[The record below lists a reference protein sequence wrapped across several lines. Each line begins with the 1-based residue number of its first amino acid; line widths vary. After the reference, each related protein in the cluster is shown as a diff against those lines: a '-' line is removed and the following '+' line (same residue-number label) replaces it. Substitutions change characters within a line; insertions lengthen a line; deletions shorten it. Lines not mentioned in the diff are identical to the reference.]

1 MEITNVRVRLADGV
15 NERLCGYCTMTI
27 DNEFVVRDL
36 RIIIGDKGL
45 FVAMP
50 SRKGQRRCPRCGVKN
65 SYQAK
70 FCSECGN
77 RLRMRLKPGPAEQSR
92 LHVDIAHPITP
103 ECRRK
108 IQDCVISAYEKEKT
122 RASAEGYVPP
132 PSDDEIPSEYF
143 EEHTELERG

>member
-15 NERLCGYCTMTI
+15 NERLCGYCTMTL

-36 RIIIGDKGL
+36 RIIVGDKGL

-77 RLRMRLKPGPAEQSR
+77 RLKMRIKAGPADQAR

-108 IQDCVISAYEKEKT
+108 IQDCVINAYEKEKT
-122 RASAEGYVPP
+122 RANVEGYVPP
-132 PSDDEIPSEYF
+132 PADDEIPSEYF